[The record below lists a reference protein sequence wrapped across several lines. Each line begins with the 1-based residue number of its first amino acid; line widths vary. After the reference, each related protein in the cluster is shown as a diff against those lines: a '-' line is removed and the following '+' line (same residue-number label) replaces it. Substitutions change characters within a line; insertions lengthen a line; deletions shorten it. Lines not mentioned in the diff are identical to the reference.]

1 MFLWPLTGD
10 SLGEIVALVCA
21 ESCQKPAIVVIIAA
35 VQAVALSI
43 GIGSCAFKSE
53 SCNMTTARTTM

>member
-1 MFLWPLTGD
+1 M
-10 SLGEIVALVCA
+10 
-21 ESCQKPAIVVIIAA
+21 VVIAA

-53 SCNMTTARTTM
+53 SSSGVVKSHYCAVCLLLCQNSYVKAS